1 MTGRRASDRRR
12 GPLGARAAV
21 AAAVCAVLGVGA
33 TLDAQ
38 RGAPAVGPDAPQT
51 PQSMAPID
59 LVGTWVAVVSED
71 WRWRMMTPAKGDYAS
86 VPLNDAGRKAAD
98 GWDYAAEQ
106 TPDNACKPFG
116 VGNIVRMP
124 GRVRIGWQD
133 PAMLRLEFDAGT
145 QTRLLHFAARQPTGP
160 PTWQGHSQAAWEI
173 AGQQIEVDRNGTPVA
188 AAAAGG
194 GRGRGRGGRGAG
206 AEAPRGGSLKVTTTA
221 FRPGFLRKNGVP
233 YGAAA
238 SISEYFDRI
247 AYPNG
252 DVVLLVRTVVD
263 DPQYLQLPFI
273 TSTHFK
279 LEPNDAK
286 WKATPCAIDPPVVR
300 PVVTR

>member
-1 MTGRRASDRRR
+1 VSGRRIGGRHHLAAA
-12 GPLGARAAV
+12 ARAVAV
-21 AAAVCAVLGVGA
+21 VAVWLVSSGAVPV
-33 TLDAQ
+33 DAQ
-38 RGAPAVGPDAPQT
+38 RGAPPAAPAAQAAVPQT

-59 LVGTWVAVVSED
+59 LVGTWVSVVTED

-86 VPLNDAGRKAAD
+86 VPINDAGRKAAD

-124 GRVRIGWQD
+124 GRIRISWQD
-133 PAMLRLEFDAGT
+133 PTTLKLEFDAGT
-145 QTRLLHFAARQPTGP
+145 QTRLLHFVARQPAGA

-188 AAAAGG
+188 AAGG
-194 GRGRGRGGRGAG
+194 GRGRGGRGA
-206 AEAPRGGSLKVTTTA
+206 AAASPRGGSLRVTTTN

-233 YGAAA
+233 YSAAA
-238 SISEYFDRI
+238 SITEYVDRI

-252 DVVLLVRTVVD
+252 DVVLLVRTAIE
-263 DPQYLQLPFI
+263 DPQYLQLPFL

-279 LEPNDAK
+279 REPDDAK

>member
-1 MTGRRASDRRR
+1 VNGRRVGGRRNV
-12 GPLGARAAV
+12 AV
-21 AAAVCAVLGVGA
+21 AARAVAVVGVWAVLSSAVSLG
-33 TLDAQ
+33 AQ
-38 RGAPAVGPDAPQT
+38 RGAPPAAPAQAPQT
-51 PQSMAPID
+51 PQGMAPID
-59 LVGTWVAVVSED
+59 LVGTWVAVVTED

-86 VPLNDAGRKAAD
+86 VPINDAGRKAAD

-116 VGNIVRMP
+116 IGNIVRMP
-124 GRVRIGWQD
+124 GRLRISWQD
-133 PAMLRLEFDAGT
+133 PTTLKFEFDAGT
-145 QTRLLHFAARQPTGP
+145 QTRLLHFVARQPAGP

-173 AGQQIEVDRNGTPVA
+173 AGQQVEVDRNGTPVA
-188 AAAAGG
+188 AAGG
-194 GRGRGRGGRGAG
+194 GRGRGGRGA
-206 AEAPRGGSLKVTTTA
+206 AAATPRGGSLRVTTTN

-233 YGAAA
+233 YSATA
-238 SISEYFDRI
+238 SITEYVDRI

-252 DVVLLVRTVVD
+252 DVVLLVRTAVE
-263 DPQYLQLPFI
+263 DPQYLQLPFL

>member
-1 MTGRRASDRRR
+1 MSGRRTDNWHDVSVV
-12 GPLGARAAV
+12 ARTV
-21 AAAVCAVLGVGA
+21 AVLGLWAVLIGSVS
-33 TLDAQ
+33 LDAQ
-38 RGAPAVGPDAPQT
+38 RGAPPAAPAEAPQT

-59 LVGTWVAVVSED
+59 LVGTWVSVVSED

-86 VPLNDAGRKAAD
+86 VPINDAGRKAAD
-98 GWDYAAEQ
+98 GWNYAAEQ

-124 GRVRIGWQD
+124 GRLRISWQD
-133 PAMLRLEFDAGT
+133 PTTLKLEFDAGT
-145 QTRLLHFAARQPTGP
+145 QTRLLHFVAGQPAGG

-173 AGQQIEVDRNGTPVA
+173 AGQQIEVDRNGTPVV
-188 AAAAGG
+188 AAGG
-194 GRGRGRGGRGAG
+194 GRGRGGRGA
-206 AEAPRGGSLKVTTTA
+206 AAAQPRGGSLRVTTTN

-233 YGAAA
+233 YSGAA
-238 SISEYFDRI
+238 SIAEYVDRI

-252 DVVLLVRTVVD
+252 DVVLLVRTAIE
-263 DPQYLQLPFI
+263 DPQYLQLPFL

-279 LEPNDAK
+279 REPNDAK
-286 WKATPCAIDPPVVR
+286 WKAAPCAIDPPVVR